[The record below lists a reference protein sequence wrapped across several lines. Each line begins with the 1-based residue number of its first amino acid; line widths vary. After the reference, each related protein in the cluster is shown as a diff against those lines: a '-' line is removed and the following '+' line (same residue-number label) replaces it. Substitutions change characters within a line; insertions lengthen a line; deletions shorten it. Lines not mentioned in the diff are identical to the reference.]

1 MAWFFDN
8 YYFYHRWN
16 QQRNMTNY
24 QTCIR
29 TLTCGYE
36 VKILFLSF
44 FGIKRLADTFI
55 HLDLINLITMFE
67 YKNRPLSSA
76 AKLLKSLTPR
86 AWQFGLFPISTD
98 KRLMSEALSLVKK
111 TTLQTEQP
119 MRVSTLKSHDVMLC
133 LEPDVRWLVGDVEL
147 EINHIPVFWNGY
159 IGSRHISRMTC
170 GEVKKKPFHR
180 NFSSLN
186 NAQLGF
192 KCAILR
198 YYPWPYCPRHGHS
211 VIRRYI
217 LRHWINSIAF
227 TRRDPR

>member
-98 KRLMSEALSLVKK
+98 NSIGCQKLYHWSKKQPCRLNSQWECPHWRA
-111 TTLQTEQP
+111 T
-119 MRVSTLKSHDVMLC
+119 MLC
-133 LEPDVRWLVGDVEL
+133 FAQNQMSGDWSATS
-147 EINHIPVFWNGY
+147 N
-159 IGSRHISRMTC
+159 
-170 GEVKKKPFHR
+170 
-180 NFSSLN
+180 
-186 NAQLGF
+186 
-192 KCAILR
+192 
-198 YYPWPYCPRHGHS
+198 
-211 VIRRYI
+211 
-217 LRHWINSIAF
+217 
-227 TRRDPR
+227 